1 MNVVRAILDRIVL
14 LVAVVA
20 AGCIPSFIVQYRQRM
35 GGRLDQVLA
44 DLSPFQAIADRYHG
58 GSLAEL
64 IHYHLQSTDATF
76 HQEGAALQSMVQTA
90 ERLRAMLAAL
100 DTDLLHQCSYLLLHH
115 DTSLLRATWD
125 AYQPGFTLDLQ
136 SAVFALAVGVALW
149 AIFLGAWHGIGS
161 LFRALRSGASGGPS
175 GGGPSGGPPGGPSR
189 GPSRV
194 PPRGPPRRVEPR
206 LR

>member
-1 MNVVRAILDRIVL
+1 MRALRAILDRIVL

-44 DLSPFQAIADRYHG
+44 DLAPFQAIADRYHG

-64 IHYHLQSTDATF
+64 IRYHLASTDGTF
-76 HQEGAALQSMVQTA
+76 HQEGTALQSMVQSA

-100 DTDLLHQCSYLLLHH
+100 DADLAHQCAYLVLHH
-115 DTSLLRATWD
+115 DTSLLRATWGG
-125 AYQPGFTLDLQ
+125 YQPAFTLDLQ
-136 SAVFALAVGVALW
+136 SVVFALAIGVALW
-149 AIFLGAWHGIGS
+149 AMFLGVWH
-161 LFRALRSGASGGPS
+161 ALAALAGAVARGRSRL
-175 GGGPSGGPPGGPSR
+175 PPP
-189 GPSRV
+189 
-194 PPRGPPRRVEPR
+194 GPPRRTEPR

>member
-1 MNVVRAILDRIVL
+1 MRFVRAILDRIVL

-20 AGCIPSFIVQYRQRM
+20 AACIPSFIVQYRQRA

-64 IHYHLQSTDATF
+64 IRYHLQSSDTTF
-76 HQEGAALQSMVQTA
+76 HQEGAALQSMVQSA

-100 DTDLLHQCSYLLLHH
+100 DTDLVHQCGYLLMHY
-115 DTSLLRATWD
+115 DTTLLRATWG

-136 SAVFALAVGVALW
+136 SAVFALALGVTLW
-149 AIFLGAWHGIGS
+149 AIFLGVWHGLAR
-161 LFRALRSGASGGPS
+161 LFGALRSAAS
-175 GGGPSGGPPGGPSR
+175 PPPSR
-189 GPSRV
+189 GPS
-194 PPRGPPRRVEPR
+194 RRVEPR